1 MMKMSLMSK
10 EGQFYNIKIK
20 KKCIDIREGKPPS
33 FHLWAK
39 DRNDLKQIL
48 TNKQIDISDI
58 DSIKEKGSNW
68 DEIVK

>member
-1 MMKMSLMSK
+1 MREIIFSL
-10 EGQFYNIKIK
+10 NNKIATISLNK
-20 KKCIDIREGKPPS
+20 ASTKNS
-33 FHLWAK
+33 LN
-39 DRNDLKQIL
+39 RNDLKQIL